1 MRMPERLSSGRSRD
15 PVPELVIVAGP
26 NASGKSTLVRQARAG
41 NRDFDVR
48 FPALN
53 INPDEIARAL
63 APTSPDQ
70 VAVASGRAALAQREL
85 LSERGLDFSFETTLS
100 GRTEVRSI
108 KTARG
113 RGYRITLVYIGTE
126 SVVENL
132 RRVERRRDEEGR
144 SVERN
149 DVRRRYF
156 RSLGQLA
163 SAASL
168 ADRTF
173 VVDNTHF
180 DFGMILTMEA
190 GRIQRFAGVVPGW
203 VERALPDALRA
214 YRIAEQRRPE

>member
-1 MRMPERLSSGRSRD
+1 M
-15 PVPELVIVAGP
+15 PELVVVAGP
-26 NASGKSTLVRQARAG
+26 NGSGKSTLVRQVRAG

-70 VAVASGRAALAQREL
+70 VAVAAGRAALTQREL
-85 LSERGLDFSFETTLS
+85 LLQRGLDFSFETTLS
-100 GRTEVRSI
+100 GRTELRSV
-108 KTARG
+108 KTARD
-113 RGYRITLVYIGTE
+113 RGYRITLIYVGTE

-156 RSLGQLA
+156 RSLVQLT

-173 VVDNTHF
+173 VIDNTRF
-180 DFGMILTMEA
+180 DFAMVLTMEA
-190 GRIQRFAGVVPGW
+190 GRIERLVGAVPGW
-203 VERALPDALRA
+203 VERALSDALRA
-214 YRIAEQRRPE
+214 YRSVERRQSE